1 MEKRENLEKILSEG
15 FRKSKLIK
23 IGRFQIYSKVA
34 KEEFIIYNPKIDE
47 VLYEYKVSQQK
58 YNQD

>member
-1 MEKRENLEKILSEG
+1 MEKGKNLEKILQEG
-15 FRKSKLIK
+15 FRKSRLIK

-34 KEEFIIYNPKIDE
+34 KEEFIIYNPKTDE
-47 VLYEYKVSQQK
+47 ILYEYKVSQQK